1 MEFIAGA
8 TLTTRPARRNPELR
22 ARNFRQSPSGRS
34 SGTPFDD
41 VALGFDETSHVNGS
55 PPPKGSRVGR
65 EISTRVNSTAPC
77 SSCRWERTREVT
89 KSIELANPKFRSD
102 IETLGAPFS
111 PPVRSNTFV
120 FRTNDS
126 CDNHLKPASILALA
140 RVSTHFLLA
149 NFNRI
154 PEGSSV
160 ASPLLRTLRAT
171 SNKRIRKYPRPVPK
185 GAPSGDQ
192 GECAD

>member
-8 TLTTRPARRNPELR
+8 TLTTTPARRNSEHWVR
-22 ARNFRQSPSGRS
+22 SFRESPSGRS
-34 SGTPFDD
+34 SGAPFVD
-41 VALGFDETSHVNGS
+41 VFDETSHVNGS
-55 PPPKGSRVGR
+55 PPPKSSRVGR

-77 SSCRWERTREVT
+77 PSYRWERTRVVT
-89 KSIELANPKFRSD
+89 KSIELANPKFMTD

-149 NFNRI
+149 NFN
-154 PEGSSV
+154 
-160 ASPLLRTLRAT
+160 
-171 SNKRIRKYPRPVPK
+171 
-185 GAPSGDQ
+185 
-192 GECAD
+192 